1 MKPLV
6 RRFALF
12 LILAFA
18 LPLQAAP
25 GAHGP
30 NGEHLDGPA
39 AGSAAVSDGRPRMEA
54 FTELFE
60 LVAHLEDDALTAMIN
75 VYETNAP
82 VDGAEVELE
91 SDGVT
96 AKAAFDPTTGV
107 YRFADPA
114 LLEKLRAPG
123 KHSLA
128 FTITAGDEFDIV
140 AGALDVAD
148 HDHDHASGGLRWW
161 HVALGLLLLA
171 VAAFLFLHRRS
182 AGARASGARR

>member
-12 LILAFA
+12 LLLALA
-18 LPLQAAP
+18 LPLHAAP

-39 AGSAAVSDGRPRMEA
+39 AGAVVSDGRPRMEA

-161 HVALGLLLLA
+161 HVVLGLLLA
-171 VAAFLFLHRRS
+171 VAAFLFLRPRS

>member
-6 RRFALF
+6 RLASF
-12 LILAFA
+12 LLLTLA
-18 LPLQAAP
+18 LPLHAAP

-39 AGSAAVSDGRPRMEA
+39 AGVAVSDGRPRIEA

-60 LVAHLEDDALTAMIN
+60 LVAHLEQGALTAMIN

-82 VDGAEVELE
+82 VDGAEVEVE
-91 SDGVT
+91 SDGLTST
-96 AKAAFDPTTGV
+96 AEFNATTGV

-114 LLEKLRAPG
+114 LLASISRPG

-128 FTITAGDEFDIV
+128 FTVTAGDEFDIV

-148 HDHDHASGGLRWW
+148 DSHAHASGGLRWW
-161 HVALGLLLLA
+161 LLALGLVVVA
-171 VAAFLFLHRRS
+171 VVVLFFLRRRPI
-182 AGARASGARR
+182 GARVPGARR